1 MLLEI
6 DKLIRRLEE
15 ALEENELRGHS
26 NKELYRRYKILVR
39 ARKQLAKSYRKEA
52 GRG

>member
-39 ARKQLAKSYRKEA
+39 ARKKLARSYRREA
-52 GRG
+52 GHE